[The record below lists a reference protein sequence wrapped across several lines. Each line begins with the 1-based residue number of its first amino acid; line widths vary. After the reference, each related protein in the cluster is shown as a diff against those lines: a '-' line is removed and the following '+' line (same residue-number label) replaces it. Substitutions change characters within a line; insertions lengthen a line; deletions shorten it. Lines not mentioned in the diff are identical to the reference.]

1 MKQAPEFIEKSAITD
16 LENNGGSYM
25 RRSVKKL
32 YAFLCMMA
40 MFVVMIPLS
49 PSVLAALRYVLAA
62 EPSRILSFT
71 LEENELGGFSKV
83 SETYLLSHLGHSFDT
98 LDFYKMIL

>member
-1 MKQAPEFIEKSAITD
+1 MKQAPKFIEKSAITD

-49 PSVLAALRYVLAA
+49 AFAAGTDETRVAVSIKVPDEWSNPCVWAWNEDGTNAFDAWPGEECDGFLAW
-62 EPSRILSFT
+62 
-71 LEENELGGFSKV
+71 
-83 SETYLLSHLGHSFDT
+83 
-98 LDFYKMIL
+98 